1 MLNAFGSITR
11 STWGMSL
18 TAGRKLYTA
27 ITRPIITYGANA
39 WYTPM
44 TIKGHRKT
52 IANKLKTLQ
61 GKLLRVITG
70 AYRATLTEAVKI
82 KTYI

>member
-1 MLNAFGSITR
+1 MLNAFGSIIR
-11 STWGMSL
+11 LTWGMLL

-44 TIKGHRKT
+44 TIKGYYK
-52 IANKLKTLQ
+52 IIVNKLKVL
-61 GKLLRVITG
+61 
-70 AYRATLTEAVKI
+70 
-82 KTYI
+82 

>member
-1 MLNAFGSITR
+1 
-11 STWGMSL
+11 MSL

-27 ITRPIITYGANA
+27 ITRPIIIYRANA

-52 IANKLKTLQ
+52 VVNKLKALEGKCLQ
-61 GKLLRVITG
+61 VITG
-70 AYRATLTEAVKI
+70 AYRATLTETVKI
-82 KTYI
+82 ETYI